1 MAKVQMKMP
10 EDFLMKVSRL
20 ADKTDEILPKVLE
33 AGAEVVEDKVRSNL
47 QAVIGSGT
55 KYESRSTGELLRSLG
70 TSPALQD
77 KNGDFNVKVGFSE
90 PRSDGDSNA
99 KIATILEYGKSG
111 QPAKPF
117 LKPARSSSRNACI
130 NAMKAKL
137 DEEVEKILACCR
149 KSRLRSP
156 AADCLWRQACS
167 PGSRRRNMWWSRLW
181 RITMNFTQITCRG
194 MKPRRRGSP
203 CSPKGTI

>member
-1 MAKVQMKMP
+1 MAKATWRMP

-55 KYESRSTGELLRSLG
+55 KYESRSTGELLRSVG
-70 TSPALQD
+70 PSPGLHD

-130 NAMKAKL
+130 SAMKAKL
-137 DEEVEKILACCR
+137 DEEVEKI
-149 KSRLRSP
+149 
-156 AADCLWRQACS
+156 
-167 PGSRRRNMWWSRLW
+167 
-181 RITMNFTQITCRG
+181 
-194 MKPRRRGSP
+194 
-203 CSPKGTI
+203 